1 MAPTVA
7 LHRATLRVVEDP
19 EQAELHGIWQGSP
32 SDFFCWLCYH
42 VAVVDFLP
50 TNSVAQLSME
60 FYLKEA
66 VSKMTPIQ
74 LIILNSIQCNSIQC
88 NSIRLKQIRKIKV
101 IPRIK
106 AIHKP
111 AMASKL
117 THHNRILLIQP
128 TK

>member
-1 MAPTVA
+1 
-7 LHRATLRVVEDP
+7 
-19 EQAELHGIWQGSP
+19 
-32 SDFFCWLCYH
+32 
-42 VAVVDFLP
+42 
-50 TNSVAQLSME
+50 ME

-74 LIILNSIQCNSIQC
+74 LIILNSILCNSIQC
-88 NSIRLKQIRKIKV
+88 NSIRHKQIHKIKV

-111 AMASKL
+111 AMANKVI
-117 THHNRILLIQP
+117 HNRILLIQP